1 MDYRLLNLDY
11 VLVRGNKLVGWGD
24 TPSAAKQK
32 ARIMKHSEDEISR
45 SRMHLSDPK
54 KVSNLSNYELMM
66 GKIQTTARHNTY
78 KRAGRRSRVARHSPR
93 R

>member
-1 MDYRLLNLDY
+1 MDYRLNPDY

-24 TPSAAKQK
+24 TPSAAKRK
-32 ARIMKHSEDEISR
+32 ARIMKHSEDEISK
-45 SRMHLSDPK
+45 SRLHLSDMK
-54 KVSNLSNYELMM
+54 KVAGFSNYELMM
-66 GKIQTTARHNTY
+66 GQIQKTARHNTY